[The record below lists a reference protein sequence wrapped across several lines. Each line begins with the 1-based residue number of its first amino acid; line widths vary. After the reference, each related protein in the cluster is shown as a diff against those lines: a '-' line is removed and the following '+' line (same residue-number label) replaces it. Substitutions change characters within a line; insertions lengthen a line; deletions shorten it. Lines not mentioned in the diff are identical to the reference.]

1 MEPTVFE
8 RIINREIPSTIE
20 YEDHEIIAIRDI
32 APIAPVHIL
41 IISKRAIPSVNV
53 LSSEDSALVGRIFL
67 VARDLAKKFAVDES
81 GYRIVTNCNEDAGQ
95 TVSHLHFH
103 LLGGSPLGLMSTP
116 RKHSRL
122 GFAKES
128 VILLLCAIGLAT
140 GFNAMNIKNP
150 ISWVKKEYQSVVA
163 TPGDLDKYITDTQ
176 SNTPLDTS
184 TEVVTKPIVPT
195 VVTEDPKPLVVATPK
210 PPTTPTFVAEPG
222 VVREITYAQFKQLL
236 TSAPYYLIDAR
247 GADKYALGHI
257 GKASN
262 FYGGEIQSRITELL
276 ESVPRDR
283 VVLIYCDGGECELSH
298 HVADVL
304 KQFNYG
310 PIFIFTGGWAEW
322 EKNK

>member
-1 MEPTVFE
+1 MEPTIFE

-53 LSSEDSALVGRIFL
+53 LSVEDSALVGRIML
-67 VARDLAKKFAVDES
+67 VARDLAKKFSIDES
-81 GYRIVTNCNEDAGQ
+81 GYRIVTNCKEDAGQ
-95 TVSHLHFH
+95 TVPHLHFH

-116 RKHSRL
+116 RKQSRL
-122 GFAKES
+122 GLVKES

-140 GFNAMNIKNP
+140 GFNAMNSKSIT
-150 ISWVKKEYQSVVA
+150 WVKKEYERVVA
-163 TPGDLDKYITDTQ
+163 SPGDLDKYITDTQ
-176 SNTPLDTS
+176 PTTPLDTA

-195 VVTEDPKPLVVATPK
+195 VITENTEPVVVATPK

-222 VVREITYAQFKQLL
+222 VVREITYAQFKQLMA
-236 TSAPYYLIDAR
+236 SAPYYLIDAR

-257 GKASN
+257 GKATN
-262 FYGGEIQSRITELL
+262 FYGGEIQSRIPELL
-276 ESVPRDR
+276 ESVPHDR

>member
-1 MEPTVFE
+1 MDMTIFE
-8 RIINREIPSTIE
+8 RIINREIPATIE

-41 IISKRAIPSVNV
+41 IISKRVIPSVNA
-53 LSSEDSALVGRIFL
+53 LSAEDSALVGRIHL
-67 VARDLAKKFAVDES
+67 VARDLAKKFSIDES
-81 GYRIVTNCNEDAGQ
+81 GYRIVTNCNDDAGQ

-103 LLGGSPLGLMSTP
+103 LLGGSPLGRMSTP
-116 RKHSRL
+116 SGPTRS
-122 GFAKES
+122 GIVKES

-140 GFNAMNIKNP
+140 GFNAMNDKKS
-150 ISWVKKEYQSVVA
+150 ISWVKKEYERVVA
-163 TPGDLDKYITDTQ
+163 SPGDLDKYITDTQ
-176 SNTPLDTS
+176 PTTPLDTA
-184 TEVVTKPIVPT
+184 TEVVTKPIVPA
-195 VVTEDPKPLVVATPK
+195 VVTEKPK
-210 PPTTPTFVAEPG
+210 PPTTPVFVAEPG

-236 TSAPYYLIDAR
+236 ASAPAYLIDAR
-247 GADKYALGHI
+247 GADKFALGHI
-257 GKASN
+257 GNATN

-283 VVLIYCDGGECELSH
+283 VILIYCDGGECELSH

-322 EKNK
+322 EKNR